1 MKINM
6 CVVVVIQK
14 IKNLKMLT
22 IKKNSDNEK
31 YTVFSKNVVFNDLA
45 NIF

>member
-1 MKINM
+1 MKTNM
-6 CVVVVIQK
+6 WVDPIQK

-31 YTVFSKNVVFNDLA
+31 YNVFPKTLFLST
-45 NIF
+45 